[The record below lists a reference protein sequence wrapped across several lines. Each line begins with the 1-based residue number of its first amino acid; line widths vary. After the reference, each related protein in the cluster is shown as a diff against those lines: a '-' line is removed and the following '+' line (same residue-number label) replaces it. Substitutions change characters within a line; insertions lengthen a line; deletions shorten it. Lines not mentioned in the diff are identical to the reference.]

1 MRVKLVA
8 VLQVWKI
15 FMKSSFCLSVNMNA
29 VIPLSSLRDYDYT
42 AQHNIIEGHKFT
54 QTLKYGLYE
63 GVNSVKKHNYN
74 MAKMMLLQQNK
85 TKTKTTCF
93 GLYRPSSGFYN
104 FFVKELYIYVI
115 Y

>member
-1 MRVKLVA
+1 MLNARETGRCPSGLENIYEI
-8 VLQVWKI
+8 L
-15 FMKSSFCLSVNMNA
+15 LPSVNMNA

-74 MAKMMLLQQNK
+74 MAKMMLL
-85 TKTKTTCF
+85 
-93 GLYRPSSGFYN
+93 
-104 FFVKELYIYVI
+104 
-115 Y
+115 